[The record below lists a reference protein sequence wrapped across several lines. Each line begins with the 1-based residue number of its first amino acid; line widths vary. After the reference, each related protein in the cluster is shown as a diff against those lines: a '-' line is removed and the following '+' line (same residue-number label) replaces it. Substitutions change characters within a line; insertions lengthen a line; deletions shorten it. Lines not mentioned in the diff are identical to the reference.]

1 MRSVEDHQTIVAGL
15 ITRREP
21 ITLPLADTLGLVLA
35 DDVLAP
41 LSLPGFDNSAMDG
54 YAVVADD
61 VASATPE
68 QPVLLPVAEDIPAGR
83 TDPLTL
89 KPGTAHRIMTGAPL
103 PSGATAVVPVEATD
117 SDFSTATDTV
127 TIRSSAKPDQHI
139 RHAGE
144 DVTAGTTVLRAGQV
158 VTPAALGLAAAL
170 GLGELTVVP
179 RQRVLVMSTG
189 TELVAPGTPLQ
200 PGQIYESNAVMLAAA
215 IRDAGAD
222 VVASPMAG
230 DDVEVFREVLND
242 NLGEADLII
251 TTGGVSAGAYEVV
264 KEALSCASDS
274 LVDFVKVAMQ
284 PGMPQGAGTVN
295 GTPII
300 TLPGN
305 PVSALVSFEVF
316 IRAPLRTAMGIPNPG
331 RPRRTAVLTEDLT
344 SPRGK
349 RQFRRGVLDAAAG
362 TVTGYGPPASHHLRW
377 LASANCLLEIGE
389 EDIEVAAGSQVQV
402 WDLASAYRAGLT
414 ARRIAARWPD
424 APTSNQAPRGSW
436 RWSAPPSRRCTPR
449 VCRSSARALRSRP
462 LGTGIGGCVGPGSR
476 PPQPTPRSSGIPRG
490 WRPPAQASSSLRQT
504 GLSASSRKRRPQP
517 NSALRQ
523 RRCRASASS
532 FRCSTRMSSA
542 LRSAAR

>member
-1 MRSVEDHQTIVAGL
+1 MRSVEDHQEVVAGL

-21 ITLPLADTLGLVLA
+21 MTLPLADTLGLVLA
-35 DDVLAP
+35 DDVVAP

-61 VASATPE
+61 IATATSE

-103 PSGATAVVPVEATD
+103 PTGATAVIPVEATD
-117 SDFSTATDTV
+117 GATDTV
-127 TIRSSAKPDQHI
+127 AIRSSAKPNQHI
-139 RHAGE
+139 RRAGE
-144 DVTAGTTVLRAGQV
+144 DVTAGTTVLRTGQL

-170 GLGELTVVP
+170 GLGELTVIP

-189 TELVAPGTPLQ
+189 TELVAAGTPLQ

-215 IRDAGAD
+215 VRDAGAE

-230 DDVEVFREVLND
+230 DDVDVFRDALNRYT
-242 NLGEADLII
+242 GQADLII

-264 KEALSCASDS
+264 KDALGGE
-274 LVDFVKVAMQ
+274 VDFVKVAMQ

-316 IRAPLRTAMGIPNPG
+316 IRAPLRDAMGLPNPE

-349 RQFRRGVLDAAAG
+349 RQFRRGVLDTDSQTGEAA
-362 TVTGYGPPASHHLRW
+362 VTSYGPPASHHLRW

-389 EDIEVAAGSQVQV
+389 DDIEVPAGSRIQV
-402 WDLASAYRAGLT
+402 WDLASAY
-414 ARRIAARWPD
+414 
-424 APTSNQAPRGSW
+424 
-436 RWSAPPSRRCTPR
+436 
-449 VCRSSARALRSRP
+449 
-462 LGTGIGGCVGPGSR
+462 GPG
-476 PPQPTPRSSGIPRG
+476 
-490 WRPPAQASSSLRQT
+490 
-504 GLSASSRKRRPQP
+504 
-517 NSALRQ
+517 
-523 RRCRASASS
+523 
-532 FRCSTRMSSA
+532 
-542 LRSAAR
+542 